1 MPSPDVI
8 KALEALHS
16 ELNKLEPAIKH
27 VEAAEQVTQV
37 VKTIPDKHM
46 ALLEAVK
53 ASDAQYKEGLN
64 ALFVEELSI
73 LTEANRNLQQT
84 TRDIQQEVRNEQV
97 ALAKVKESIQA
108 FYDRVEKINFPER
121 LDKLDANV
129 AGIMAALQ
137 AVQSRLDNVERNI
150 ADRLR
155 DMQDYQKETRA
166 HFQQTAQRQRVYTY
180 ITWILVVV
188 ASVLIIVMCKTK
200 Y

>member
-27 VEAAEQVTQV
+27 VEAAEQVTQM
-37 VKTIPDKHM
+37 VKTIPGKHV
-46 ALLEAVK
+46 ALLEEVK
-53 ASDAQYKEGLN
+53 AGDALHKEALRS
-64 ALFVEELSI
+64 LFVEELSS
-73 LTEANRNLQQT
+73 LTEANKQLQQT
-84 TRDIQQEVRNEQV
+84 TRDIQQEVKNEQA

-108 FYDRVEKINFPER
+108 FHDRVEKINFPER

-155 DMQDYQKETRA
+155 DMQDYQKETRT
-166 HFQQTAQRQRVYTY
+166 HLQQIAQRHQVLTY
-180 ITWILVVV
+180 ITW
-188 ASVLIIVMCKTK
+188 VLIIAAFAAGIFILRK
-200 Y
+200 